1 MRPKTPAPARKARRP
16 APRAGAAAARA
27 PKVRSLP
34 GLEFSP
40 AELAEA
46 MNRGFEGYIVPVHL
60 SPALF
65 DARFRQ
71 VHLDLAASRILVA
84 SGKPV
89 GLCLISRRGWS
100 SYVAAAGVAPEYR
113 GAGIARELMQE
124 CIREARA
131 RGERRMLLEVIA
143 GNEPAVRLYGKLGF
157 VAKRRLVGYVQ
168 TAALPEIE
176 APSGPDP
183 REPLVEIDPL
193 EFARETARE
202 GDDGLPWMLAPE
214 TLASLAPPTRAFR
227 MGQDARA
234 MVLEV
239 PGTGLFLRGILVR
252 RTARGRGLG
261 TALLRRLAAAH
272 PGVPLK
278 IPPVVPEDLAAGF
291 FMARRFHL
299 DSIAQLEM
307 ELDLRESAP

>member
-1 MRPKTPAPARKARRP
+1 MRLKTPAAARKARRP
-16 APRAGAAAARA
+16 APRAGATAARA

-100 SYVAAAGVAPEYR
+100 SYVAAAGVAPKYR

-124 CIREARA
+124 CIRESRA
-131 RGERRMLLEVIA
+131 RGERRMLLEVID
-143 GNEPAVRLYGKLGF
+143 GNEPAVRLYRKLGF
-157 VAKRRLVGYVQ
+157 VAKRRLVGYAHPGAVAELRKGPG
-168 TAALPEIE
+168 TLP
-176 APSGPDP
+176 G
-183 REPLVEIDPL
+183 EPLVEIDPL
-193 EFARETARE
+193 EFARETTRE
-202 GDDGLPWMLAPE
+202 GDEGLPWMLAPE

-227 MGQDARA
+227 MGPDARA
-234 MVLEV
+234 LVLEV
-239 PGTGLFLRGILVR
+239 PGTGHFLRGILVR
-252 RTARGRGLG
+252 RTARRRGLG
-261 TALLRRLAAAH
+261 TAMLRRLSAAH
-272 PGVPLK
+272 PGAPWK
-278 IPPVVPEDLAAGF
+278 IPPVVPADLAGGF
-291 FMARRFHL
+291 FMARGFHL
-299 DSIAQLEM
+299 ESIAQLEM
-307 ELDLRESAP
+307 ELDPRESAP

>member
-1 MRPKTPAPARKARRP
+1 MS
-16 APRAGAAAARA
+16 
-27 PKVRSLP
+27 KVVFGWTRLRSLN
-34 GLEFSP
+34 GFVTGTQQSNHSP
-40 AELAEA
+40 A

-124 CIREARA
+124 CIRESRA

-168 TAALPEIE
+168 TAALPEE
-176 APSGPDP
+176 SNDTHVAELP
-183 REPLVEIDPL
+183 RLRFHFDRRNLGRLRQLVDLIN
-193 EFARETARE
+193 RE
-202 GDDGLPWMLAPE
+202 G
-214 TLASLAPPTRAFR
+214 
-227 MGQDARA
+227 
-234 MVLEV
+234 
-239 PGTGLFLRGILVR
+239 
-252 RTARGRGLG
+252 
-261 TALLRRLAAAH
+261 
-272 PGVPLK
+272 
-278 IPPVVPEDLAAGF
+278 
-291 FMARRFHL
+291 
-299 DSIAQLEM
+299 
-307 ELDLRESAP
+307 